1 MRSLI
6 PEKGVT
12 VERAAVV
19 THHANLR
26 GCFMGDKSPKS
37 RDRQKKQDA
46 ANKDRKKADAY
57 AKAHPPPAMPSKK
70 GK

>member
-1 MRSLI
+1 
-6 PEKGVT
+6 
-12 VERAAVV
+12 
-19 THHANLR
+19 
-26 GCFMGDKSPKS
+26 MGDKSPKS

-46 ANKDRKKADAY
+46 ANKDRKKADAC